1 MYKPESLCHCV
12 IEPEHGK
19 ASTTMESGS
28 SKEPSRLVNIR
39 FSTQQLLFILSLSL
53 GAAAG
58 IISGCSGTNSTP
70 ATSAATPMAQV
81 SIKLSDPATCMAP
94 NGPFAHVY
102 VSVSDVKA
110 HVNGAATDNDPGFV
124 DLTPGLSTHP
134 QQIDLLGQ
142 ATNQCFL
149 ATLGSTQQLQPG
161 KYQQIRVILTDNS
174 PGTVGK
180 MLPNNLCSNGA
191 ANCVVLNDGTVHT
204 LNLSSETTTGIK
216 IPPGQIANGGISVAA
231 GETKDLDIDFNTCVS
246 IIEQGNGQF
255 RLKPV
260 LHAGEV
266 TTTSTSINGTVVD
279 SATGKAVNG
288 LVLIA
293 LEQADANGVDRV
305 FMNTLADAS
314 GGFVFCPLPMGT
326 YDVVIVGEAYGGAV
340 YAPTVV
346 TGVSTGSTLST
357 VQLHAQPSTAS
368 GIAKLQGTV
377 TSQNGATPPTATSI
391 DVQVS
396 ALESV
401 NTSLIVTVPQLPNQA
416 GATLALTT
424 ESSSSCATGKDC
436 VSYTMPLS
444 ASAPYIGAFSAS
456 GTTLTQ
462 SVLPVAYTMDGIAFV
477 PSSGGAT
484 DCSPGELQATP
495 VTPVAGST
503 LLVPTLAFTG
513 CQ

>member
-1 MYKPESLCHCV
+1 
-12 IEPEHGK
+12 
-19 ASTTMESGS
+19 MESGS
-28 SKEPSRLVNIR
+28 NREPSRLPM
-39 FSTQQLLFILSLSL
+39 QQLFFILFLSL
-53 GAAAG
+53 GAVAA
-58 IISGCSGTNSTP
+58 IISGCSGNNTTTTTSTTT
-70 ATSAATPMAQV
+70 ASPMAQV
-81 SIKLSDPATCMAP
+81 SIQVSDPATCMAP

-110 HVNGAATDNDPGFV
+110 NVNGGAGDNDSGFV

-161 KYQQIRVILTDNS
+161 KYQQIRVILTDNT

-180 MLPNNLCSNGA
+180 MLPNNLCSNGV
-191 ANCVVLNDGTVHT
+191 ANCVVLTDGTVHT

-216 IPPGQIANGGISVAA
+216 IPPGQIANGGLSVAA

-293 LEQADANGVDRV
+293 LEQVDANGVDRV

-314 GGFVFCPLPMGT
+314 GGFVFCPLPTGT

-377 TSQNGATPPTATSI
+377 TSQNGATPPAATSI

-396 ALESV
+396 ALEPVS
-401 NTSLIVTVPQLPNQA
+401 TSLIVTIPQLPNQA

-424 ESSSSCATGKDC
+424 ESSNSCATGKDC
-436 VSYTMPLS
+436 VSYTMPLP
-444 ASAPYIGAFSAS
+444 AGAPYVGAFAPS

-462 SVLPVAYTMDGIAFV
+462 SVLPAAYTIDGIAFV
-477 PSSGGAT
+477 ASSGGT
-484 DCSPGELQATP
+484 SDCSPGELQTTP
-495 VTPVAGST
+495 LAPVAGST
-503 LLVPTLAFTG
+503 LLAPTLAFTG

>member
-1 MYKPESLCHCV
+1 
-12 IEPEHGK
+12 
-19 ASTTMESGS
+19 
-28 SKEPSRLVNIR
+28 
-39 FSTQQLLFILSLSL
+39 
-53 GAAAG
+53 
-58 IISGCSGTNSTP
+58 
-70 ATSAATPMAQV
+70 
-81 SIKLSDPATCMAP
+81 MAP

-102 VSVSDVKA
+102 VTVTDVKA
-110 HVNGAATDNDPGFV
+110 HVNGSAADNDSGFV

-142 ATNQCFL
+142 ASNQCFL
-149 ATLGSTQQLQPG
+149 ASLGSTQQLQPG
-161 KYQQIRVILTDNS
+161 KYQQIRIILSDNS
-174 PGTVGK
+174 PAVVNKT
-180 MLPNNLCSNGA
+180 LPTNLCSNGA

-204 LNLSSETTTGIK
+204 LELSSEATTGIK
-216 IPPGQIANGGISVAA
+216 IPPGQIANGGLTVAA

-246 IIEQGNGQF
+246 IIEQGNGKF

-266 TTTSTSINGTVVD
+266 STTSVSINGTVVD

-293 LEQADANGVDRV
+293 LEQKDASGVDRV

-314 GGFVFCPLPMGT
+314 GGFVFCPLPAGT
-326 YDVVIVGEAYGGAV
+326 YDVVIVGQAGGAA
-340 YAPTVV
+340 YAPSII
-346 TGVSTGSTLST
+346 TGVSTGSTLSV
-357 VQLHAQPSTAS
+357 VQLHPQPSAAS
-368 GIAKLQGTV
+368 GATTLQGTV
-377 TSQNGATPPTATSI
+377 TSQNGATPPGATSI

-401 NTSLIVTVPQLPNQA
+401 STSLIVTVPHLPNFA

-424 ESSSSCATGKDC
+424 ESNSSCAAGKDC
-436 VSYTMPLS
+436 VTYTMPLP
-444 ASAPYIGAFSAS
+444 ASAPYVGAFAAG

-462 SVLPVAYTMDGIAFV
+462 SVLPAAYTMDGIAFV
-477 PSSGGAT
+477 PSSGGTT

-495 VTPVAGST
+495 VAPVAGST
-503 LLVPTLAFTG
+503 LLVSTLAFTG